1 MTNADHIRA
10 MSVDELLEMLFMSN
24 CPPGPPSGHCWDKD
38 LDCKECWLKW
48 LKQPY
53 EEDDE

>member
-10 MSVDELLEMLFMSN
+10 MTDEEMAELFYFCD
-24 CPPGPPSGHCWDKD
+24 CPRKIRGCPTGCE
-38 LDCKECWLKW
+38 DCKVCWLEW

-53 EEDDE
+53 EEADE

>member
-10 MSVDELLEMLFMSN
+10 MTDEEMVEFHYSMN
-24 CPPGPPSGHCWDKD
+24 CPPGPPGIYCWDKD
-38 LDCKECWLKW
+38 LDCKVCWLEW

-53 EEDDE
+53 EEEDE